1 MDGMDWNSLGEGQ
14 VSGLSSDAQDAELRA
29 DLAAALRRSAVEISA
44 RLERCY
50 VEQYPHSRANQ
61 MDAAAI
67 HEWTLSDIETLACA
81 IEADDPSLRYFGT
94 MVGDQLVDLHNAEL
108 TPFVNFLSTIHFE
121 ARVIAPVLYAS
132 LLGTPARASRLV
144 ECFERFIQKIIVWN
158 CFRYAEQISQPRALA
173 RSWNLMGA
181 VEPAAPIDD
190 TPAKRYLGRSEEANA
205 ATMTL
210 AQPPFEALSPREE
223 EVLRLVVEGKTNG
236 EIAQALSIRQNTVK
250 NHVAHIFDKFN
261 VNTRAELIARVLRG

>member
-29 DLAAALRRSAVEISA
+29 DLTAALRGSAVEISA

-121 ARVIAPVLYAS
+121 ARVIAPVLYES
-132 LLGTPARASRLV
+132 LLGTPARASWSNVSSGSSRRSS
-144 ECFERFIQKIIVWN
+144 FGTASATPSR
-158 CFRYAEQISQPRALA
+158 SPSRALLLA
-173 RSWNLMGA
+173 AGTSWAPWSLLLPSRTRRPSAISA
-181 VEPAAPIDD
+181 V
-190 TPAKRYLGRSEEANA
+190 
-205 ATMTL
+205 
-210 AQPPFEALSPREE
+210 PRRRMQ
-223 EVLRLVVEGKTNG
+223 LR
-236 EIAQALSIRQNTVK
+236 
-250 NHVAHIFDKFN
+250 
-261 VNTRAELIARVLRG
+261 

>member
-1 MDGMDWNSLGEGQ
+1 MPWESEQEGQ
-14 VSGLSSDAQDAELRA
+14 ASKMRAPLDSREAELSREVA
-29 DLAAALRRSAVEISA
+29 EALRSNAGEISA
-44 RLERCY
+44 RLERLY

-67 HEWTLSDIETLACA
+67 HEWTLSDIETLARA
-81 IEADDPSLRYFGT
+81 IEEDNPDLRSFET
-94 MVGDQLVDLHNAEL
+94 MVGDQLVDPHNAEL

-132 LLGTPARASRLV
+132 VLGNPARATGLV
-144 ECFERFIQKIIVWN
+144 ARFEGFIQKVIAWN
-158 CFRYAEQISQPRALA
+158 CERYVDQISRPRALS

-181 VEPAAPIDD
+181 VEPAAPVED
-190 TPAKRYLGRSEEANA
+190 TPAKRYLSHVEEVA
-205 ATMTL
+205 AETSVL
-210 AQPPFEALSPREE
+210 ARPPFEALSPREE
-223 EVLRLVVEGKTNG
+223 EVLGFIVQGKANG

-261 VNTRAELIARVLRG
+261 VNSRAELIARVLRG

>member
-1 MDGMDWNSLGEGQ
+1 MDGMAWNSSDEGQ
-14 VSGLSSDAQDAELRA
+14 VLGLPSDAQDAELRA
-29 DLAAALRRSAVEISA
+29 HLAAALRGSAVEISA

-50 VEQYPHSRANQ
+50 VKQYPHSRANQ
-61 MDAAAI
+61 MDVAAI
-67 HEWTLSDIETLACA
+67 HEWALSDIETLARA

-94 MVGDQLVDLHNAEL
+94 MVGDQLVDPHNAEL

-132 LLGTPARASRLV
+132 LLGTPVRASRLV
-144 ECFERFIQKIIVWN
+144 ECFERFIQKVIVWN
-158 CFRYAEQISQPRALA
+158 CSRYAEQISQPRALA

-181 VEPAAPIDD
+181 VEPATPIED
-190 TPAKRYLGRSEEANA
+190 TPAKRYLGRSEEAGA
-205 ATMTL
+205 AMAML

-223 EVLRLVVEGKTNG
+223 EVLQLVVAGKTNG
-236 EIAQALSIRQNTVK
+236 EIAQALAIRQNTVK